1 MLGNEDS
8 TLIISKNEE
17 AFTDNILNLSNEFKT
32 MLSKMDSDI
41 QSLHSEVSNLASEIK
56 SLKKNSL
63 KFKQEETIKKKVSF
77 FKLLKSQTFPFQIF
91 FYVLAIIGSLV
102 AGCAMPLTSLLLG
115 DVIDGFDGS
124 IPKDEVPGIIKKAI
138 INFIIAGICIF
149 IGSLMMVFF
158 WTKIGE
164 SFSKSLK
171 VDYFRELM
179 RQDQTFFDNTNTF
192 EFTTKVEKQCKTIEM
207 GVGTKIGLVLSAV
220 SQFIASFIIGYIT
233 SWKLSLV
240 ITAMLPLLGLGGFFM
255 ASAMK
260 QGTAEMRTYEK
271 AGGMAE
277 EILYQIKTVS
287 SFANFDFE
295 KERYNNF
302 LKASTKAGIKQG
314 YKTGF
319 GIGFIIAVIYIAYS
333 VAILYG
339 SVLIYK
345 NGDKTFNEETKESEI
360 DFGAGDVITVIFAI
374 IFGCFSLGQAAP
386 NIKCIYEAL
395 NASLDYFELK
405 ERKVKGN
412 YGKEKPD
419 KSTLEGHLKICDLS
433 FKYETNENMVLNNIN
448 IDFEVK
454 KKIAIVGPSGIGK
467 STLFSLIER
476 FYNPL
481 SGSILFDEYNIKNFD
496 IKYWRSLIGYVPQEP
511 VLFNT
516 TIKENIIFGR
526 ENLGGGI
533 TDTDI
538 KEACKKAYAMD
549 IINSKGLNFRVGV
562 KGDQLSGGQ
571 RQRIAIARA
580 ILLKPKLLLLD
591 EATSALDNKSEKE
604 VQKALDIVSEDI
616 TTIII
621 AHKIDTI
628 KNSDKIFCFGK
639 SGNIEEIGTHEE
651 LLQKNGV
658 YADLYRKRE
667 KDEEDLRASQKLDQ
681 INERE
686 EINNRNLSPFKSNN
700 KNNDLFINNIT
711 NNNYS
716 LENNNDEE
724 IINNDNELRKNT
736 SYTNKHKSIGIE
748 NSSSM
753 DHGNNSFVY
762 KSSTPVHG
770 IKNFFK
776 KKFQKK
782 NIKSNEIIPNVSI
795 KDENN
800 NIINNENHF
809 LKNSNNINNNNI
821 MNNNNL
827 FNNSNNI
834 NNNIE
839 LNDYTNNFERHLSN
853 TSQSIEIFFDDK
865 NNNNINEKDIFK
877 RARNKVFSI
886 LKPHCGFKAGCV
898 VAAGMNGL
906 VWPLYGILLA
916 NAIGVLS
923 NKDIDKVKKDG
934 RICALEFFIL
944 ALYAGA
950 SLCLQNYFFYG
961 IGEIMTNQYRKEIY
975 EKFLNFHMGFY
986 DKKENSPGALLTK
999 LSSDTTK
1006 ITGIATSILGQLL
1019 QTSITLLFGIIFSFI
1034 CQWLISLINLC
1045 FMPLII
1051 GSYVLQFKLQQGS
1064 VKSNKNIEEDAGN
1077 ILSESVI
1084 NTKTIF
1090 SYNMQERVVEMYK
1103 NIIYEIEIKKDD
1115 DNKNKKIRAK
1125 SRNCKI
1131 FINGFFYSLTQFIIF
1146 AMYSVL
1152 FYVGGNLY
1160 KKEKAS
1166 FTNILR
1172 SIFTILFSALG
1183 VGIAQM
1189 FVGDYSAAKTSIVN
1203 LQKILETKS
1212 EIDII
1217 ESEKNGIKCLNLSGK
1232 IEFKNVKFKYPNAK
1246 HSLFKNL
1253 NFTILPGKSY
1263 AFVGP
1268 SGSGKSTIIS
1278 LIERFYDINDGE
1290 ILIDEIN
1297 IKDYNLVSLRK
1308 KIGLVLQQPVL
1319 FNRTIKENIRY
1330 GRLDGNDDE
1339 IIKAAKEANIYY
1351 KLMEDDNEEVNVS
1364 GGEKQRIAIA
1374 RAIMKNPSI
1383 LLLDE
1388 ATSALDKENEEI
1400 VKQSLD
1406 RLMEGKTSVIVAHRL
1421 STIINCDTIF
1431 VLQNGRIVE
1440 QGSHEELMLKNGKY
1454 AELYKD
1460 SNN

>member
-115 DVIDGFDGS
+115 DVIDAFDGS

-395 NASLDYFELK
+395 NASIDYFELK

-604 VQKALDIVSEDI
+604 VQAALDHISQTHVS
-616 TTIII
+616 TIII
-621 AHKIDTI
+621 AHRLSTI
-628 KNSDKIFCFGK
+628 KNADVIYALKNGK
-639 SGNIEEIGTHEE
+639 VHEKGTHKE
-651 LLQKNGV
+651 LLELNGYYAGLVKSQLAQDELESKEDNISPLQKKRSTMSNM
-658 YADLYRKRE
+658 RKLESQRMSRKSSRYSSNLDAVSKLKKMTEE
-667 KDEEDLRASQKLDQ
+667 KEKKVESMKLFSLLSDHKCDVSIGCVAAFIAGSINPLSGFVLARA
-681 INERE
+681 INALTAIDRDTV
-686 EINNRNLSPFKSNN
+686 RDDGRF
-700 KNNDLFINNIT
+700 
-711 NNNYS
+711 YS
-716 LENNNDEE
+716 LMFLVIAAGNGICTFLKIWKLET
-724 IINNDNELRKNT
+724 IGSVITTKLRKQIVEK
-736 SYTNKHKSIGIE
+736 YLQLHIG
-748 NSSSM
+748 
-753 DHGNNSFVY
+753 
-762 KSSTPVHG
+762 
-770 IKNFFK
+770 FFD
-776 KKFQKK
+776 
-782 NIKSNEIIPNVSI
+782 E
-795 KDENN
+795 DEN
-800 NIINNENHF
+800 
-809 LKNSNNINNNNI
+809 
-821 MNNNNL
+821 
-827 FNNSNNI
+827 
-834 NNNIE
+834 
-839 LNDYTNNFERHLSN
+839 
-853 TSQSIEIFFDDK
+853 
-865 NNNNINEKDIFK
+865 
-877 RARNKVFSI
+877 A
-886 LKPHCGFKAGCV
+886 
-898 VAAGMNGL
+898 
-906 VWPLYGILLA
+906 
-916 NAIGVLS
+916 
-923 NKDIDKVKKDG
+923 
-934 RICALEFFIL
+934 
-944 ALYAGA
+944 
-950 SLCLQNYFFYG
+950 
-961 IGEIMTNQYRKEIY
+961 
-975 EKFLNFHMGFY
+975 
-986 DKKENSPGALLTK
+986 PGALLTR
-999 LSSDTTK
+999 LSIDTTQLNSLVLSVVGDFVGTLGTA
-1006 ITGIATSILGQLL
+1006 IVGLIL
-1019 QTSITLLFGIIFSFI
+1019 SFIFS
-1034 CQWLISLINLC
+1034 WRLTLISIC
-1045 FMPLII
+1045 FLPFII
-1051 GSYVLQFKLQQGS
+1051 YAQVIVNKTRRGGRDDDKKIDIEAGS
-1064 VKSNKNIEEDAGN
+1064 
-1077 ILSESVI
+1077 ILSECVT
-1084 NTKTIF
+1084 NTKTIYSF
-1090 SYNMQERVVEMYK
+1090 NFQEPAIKMYLD
-1103 NIIYEIEIKKDD
+1103 ILEETKKKYLPDSLF
-1115 DNKNKKIRAK
+1115 R
-1125 SRNCKI
+1125 
-1131 FINGFFYSLTQFIIF
+1131 GFLMGIGTF
-1146 AMYSVL
+1146 AMYACNATVFHYSGI
-1152 FYVGGNLY
+1152 FI
-1160 KKEKAS
+1160 KKGQLEYTKMNEAMN
-1166 FTNILR
+1166 TCMMM
-1172 SIFTILFSALG
+1172 TQ
-1183 VGIAQM
+1183 GIAQGLAG
-1189 FVGDYSAAKTSIVN
+1189 VSEYSKAQKAFKSVYSTLDTKTLIDPTPEGNEKKVPPDN
-1203 LQKILETKS
+1203 LK
-1212 EIDII
+1212 
-1217 ESEKNGIKCLNLSGK
+1217 GK
-1232 IEFKNVKFKYPNAK
+1232 IEFKKVTFAYPTRPEQK
-1246 HSLFKNL
+1246 
-1253 NFTILPGKSY
+1253 ILRNISFVINPGQSS
-1263 AFVGP
+1263 ALVGY
-1268 SGSGKSTIIS
+1268 SGCGKSTIIQ
-1278 LIERFYDINDGE
+1278 LIERYYDCDSGE
-1290 ILIDEIN
+1290 VLLDDVN
-1297 IKDYNLVSLRK
+1297 IKDYNLYELRK
-1308 KIGLVLQQPVL
+1308 KIGLVSQEPVL
-1319 FNRTIKENIRY
+1319 FKRSVYENILY
-1330 GRLDGNDDE
+1330 GNLDATKVE
-1339 IIKAAKEANIYY
+1339 VFEAAKKAVIEKFFN
-1351 KLMEDDNEEVNVS
+1351 KKEMGTKEDPVS
-1364 GGEKQRIAIA
+1364 GGEKQRLAIA
-1374 RAIMKNPSI
+1374 RAFLKNPII

-1388 ATSALDKENEEI
+1388 ATSALDKESEI
-1400 VKQSLD
+1400 EVQKSINILQKG
-1406 RLMEGKTSVIVAHRL
+1406 RTSVAVAHRL
-1421 STIINCDTIF
+1421 STIVDSDVIF
-1431 VLQNGRIVE
+1431 VLEAGKIVE
-1440 QGSHEELMLKNGKY
+1440 KGNHNELMALNGKY
-1454 AELYKD
+1454 STLYKY
-1460 SNN
+1460 STMN

>member
-1 MLGNEDS
+1 MIGNEDS

-32 MLSKMDSDI
+32 MLSKMDSEI
-41 QSLHSEVSNLASEIK
+41 QSLHSEVSNLSSEIK

-63 KFKQEETIKKKVSF
+63 KFKQETTKKKVSF
-77 FKLLKSQTFPFQIF
+77 FTLLKSQTFPYQIF
-91 FYVLAIIGSLV
+91 FYILAIIGSLV

-124 IPKDEVPGIIKKAI
+124 IPKEEVPGIIKKAI
-138 INFIIAGICIF
+138 INFIIAGVCIF
-149 IGSLMMVFF
+149 LGSLMMVFF

-295 KERYNNF
+295 RERYNNF

-345 NGDKTFNEETKESEI
+345 NGEKIFNDETKESEI

-395 NASLDYFELK
+395 NASTDYFELK

-419 KSTLEGHLKICDLS
+419 KNTLEGHLKICDLS

-526 ENLGGGI
+526 DNLGAGI
-533 TDTDI
+533 SDTDI
-538 KEACKKAYAMD
+538 KEACRKAYAMD
-549 IINSKGLNFRVGV
+549 IINSKGLDFRVGV
-562 KGDQLSGGQ
+562 KGEQLSGGQ

-580 ILLKPKLLLLD
+580 VLLKPKLLLLD

-667 KDEEDLRASQKLDQ
+667 KDEEDLRASLKLDQ

-686 EINNRNLSPFKSNN
+686 EMNNRGLSPFKSNN
-700 KNNDLFINNIT
+700 KNLDLF
-711 NNNYS
+711 NNNNT
-716 LENNNDEE
+716 LENNNDEDIE
-724 IINNDNELRKNT
+724 EYKKNS
-736 SYTNKHKSIGIE
+736 SYTNKHQNITIE
-748 NSSSM
+748 NNSSM

-762 KSSTPVHG
+762 KSSTPTG
-770 IKNFFK
+770 IRNYFK

-782 NIKSNEIIPNVSI
+782 TE
-795 KDENN
+795 
-800 NIINNENHF
+800 
-809 LKNSNNINNNNI
+809 LKQ
-821 MNNNNL
+821 M
-827 FNNSNNI
+827 
-834 NNNIE
+834 
-839 LNDYTNNFERHLSN
+839 
-853 TSQSIEIFFDDK
+853 
-865 NNNNINEKDIFK
+865 
-877 RARNKVFSI
+877 
-886 LKPHCGFKAGCV
+886 
-898 VAAGMNGL
+898 
-906 VWPLYGILLA
+906 
-916 NAIGVLS
+916 
-923 NKDIDKVKKDG
+923 
-934 RICALEFFIL
+934 
-944 ALYAGA
+944 
-950 SLCLQNYFFYG
+950 
-961 IGEIMTNQYRKEIY
+961 KE
-975 EKFLNFHMGFY
+975 
-986 DKKENSPGALLTK
+986 S
-999 LSSDTTK
+999 
-1006 ITGIATSILGQLL
+1006 
-1019 QTSITLLFGIIFSFI
+1019 
-1034 CQWLISLINLC
+1034 
-1045 FMPLII
+1045 
-1051 GSYVLQFKLQQGS
+1051 
-1064 VKSNKNIEEDAGN
+1064 
-1077 ILSESVI
+1077 
-1084 NTKTIF
+1084 
-1090 SYNMQERVVEMYK
+1090 
-1103 NIIYEIEIKKDD
+1103 
-1115 DNKNKKIRAK
+1115 
-1125 SRNCKI
+1125 
-1131 FINGFFYSLTQFIIF
+1131 
-1146 AMYSVL
+1146 
-1152 FYVGGNLY
+1152 
-1160 KKEKAS
+1160 
-1166 FTNILR
+1166 
-1172 SIFTILFSALG
+1172 
-1183 VGIAQM
+1183 QM
-1189 FVGDYSAAKTSIVN
+1189 F
-1203 LQKILETKS
+1203 Q
-1212 EIDII
+1212 
-1217 ESEKNGIKCLNLSGK
+1217 
-1232 IEFKNVKFKYPNAK
+1232 
-1246 HSLFKNL
+1246 
-1253 NFTILPGKSY
+1253 
-1263 AFVGP
+1263 
-1268 SGSGKSTIIS
+1268 
-1278 LIERFYDINDGE
+1278 
-1290 ILIDEIN
+1290 
-1297 IKDYNLVSLRK
+1297 
-1308 KIGLVLQQPVL
+1308 
-1319 FNRTIKENIRY
+1319 
-1330 GRLDGNDDE
+1330 
-1339 IIKAAKEANIYY
+1339 
-1351 KLMEDDNEEVNVS
+1351 
-1364 GGEKQRIAIA
+1364 
-1374 RAIMKNPSI
+1374 
-1383 LLLDE
+1383 
-1388 ATSALDKENEEI
+1388 
-1400 VKQSLD
+1400 
-1406 RLMEGKTSVIVAHRL
+1406 
-1421 STIINCDTIF
+1421 
-1431 VLQNGRIVE
+1431 
-1440 QGSHEELMLKNGKY
+1440 
-1454 AELYKD
+1454 
-1460 SNN
+1460 